1 MSRKDIRLALP
12 SKGRLAQDAVA
23 FLEAAGL
30 KVYRPNPRQYEATIP
45 ALPELTV
52 MFQRPGDIAV
62 SVRQGSV
69 DFGITGLDVFSEKAL
84 SRGGA
89 PKGSAGTDDGDV
101 LILHDALD
109 FSHCR
114 LSLAAPEAWEEVQ
127 TIDDLARAARKNALH
142 IATKFPALT
151 GRFLEEQ
158 DVRPYELIEVE
169 GTLEIAPAIGYA
181 NVIADLVST
190 GTTLRD
196 NHLRE
201 VEGGVIL
208 RSQAILIAS
217 RRALQ
222 ERPEVL
228 AMARE
233 LIEYIEA
240 HLRAEA
246 CHLLFANIR
255 GGSPEEIAERMFS
268 QEALS
273 GLQGPT
279 ISPVFPNNGHEDEAT
294 NWFAVNIVVRKDH
307 LSESIAALRA
317 VGGSGVVV
325 APVTY
330 IFEEEPARYRSM
342 LAALEDRRCWRFTAW
357 RKRRRRS
364 CAGTTGWSG
373 KRHRPYRKESRAS
386 LASHWRRKQPCAA
399 LWLKFG
405 REGMKRYAIGRR
417 ASMACR

>member
-1 MSRKDIRLALP
+1 MSRREIRLALP
-12 SKGRLAQDAVA
+12 SKGRLAQDAIA

-30 KVYRPNPRQYEATIP
+30 KVYRPNPRQYEAEIP

-62 SVRQGSV
+62 SVQQGSV
-69 DFGITGLDVFSEKAL
+69 DFGITGLDVFSEKTL
-84 SRGGA
+84 PGKSGSREGA
-89 PKGSAGTDDGDV
+89 GVDSDGPEDGSV

-114 LSLAAPEAWEEVQ
+114 LSLAAPEAWEELETV
-127 TIDDLARAARKNALH
+127 DDLRQIGQEQTLR

-151 GRFLEEQ
+151 GRFLDEQ
-158 DVRPYELIEVE
+158 GVGAYELIEVE

-181 NVIADLVST
+181 DLIADLVST

-201 VEGGVIL
+201 LEGGVIL
-208 RSQAILIAS
+208 RSQAILIAN
-217 RRALQ
+217 RGALR

-233 LIEYIEA
+233 LIEYVEA

-246 CHLLFANIR
+246 CHLLFANMR
-255 GGSPEEIAERMFS
+255 GGSPEEIAQRMFN
-268 QEALS
+268 QPALS

-279 ISPVFPNNGHEDEAT
+279 ISPVFPNNGHDGEET
-294 NWFAVNIVVRKDH
+294 KWYAVNIVVRKDR

-342 LAALEDRRCWRFTAW
+342 LAALEA
-357 RKRRRRS
+357 
-364 CAGTTGWSG
+364 
-373 KRHRPYRKESRAS
+373 
-386 LASHWRRKQPCAA
+386 
-399 LWLKFG
+399 
-405 REGMKRYAIGRR
+405 
-417 ASMACR
+417 